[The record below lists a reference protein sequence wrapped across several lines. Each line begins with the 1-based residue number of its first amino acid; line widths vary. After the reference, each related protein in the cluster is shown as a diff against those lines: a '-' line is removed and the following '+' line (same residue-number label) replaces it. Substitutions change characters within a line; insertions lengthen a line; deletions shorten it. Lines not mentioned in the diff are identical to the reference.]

1 MFSSLRRVFQQRPGP
16 VIRLT
21 PHPSPVQTPAQGAG
35 LVQFYGNP
43 VQVVDIG
50 GFSRLFQG
58 RRPIMIELAYFAN
71 PPASKASP
79 SDAPLTHG
87 LLVPMLIP
95 STTIP
100 LYRLTMHECPS
111 TVRAISE
118 SGGRFPGKFAGGPSR
133 RPHCPNGH
141 HDIDLQIG
149 GFGHP
154 RRGVHVLRRH
164 HRLLCGHHLQL
175 GLHRE
180 RSRLKRRMNAP
191 SLLPHPKNKSA
202 PRAVACE
209 AESVLL
215 TALGKGR
222 KNQNQLLSLVSI
234 LIP

>member
-1 MFSSLRRVFQQRPGP
+1 
-16 VIRLT
+16 
-21 PHPSPVQTPAQGAG
+21 
-35 LVQFYGNP
+35 
-43 VQVVDIG
+43 
-50 GFSRLFQG
+50 
-58 RRPIMIELAYFAN
+58 MIELAYFAN
-71 PPASKASP
+71 PPASKVSP

-222 KNQNQLLSLVSI
+222 KNKISCSPWCQSSFHRTTDERRTPKPGRTQLPATLPAPDFARSASPPAPQQAI
-234 LIP
+234 RTRS